1 MLNGRVH
8 KIEIEHDPK
17 IQVGLNRAG
26 VGKQTFLE
34 KESLGSFTEMIFNIL
49 WVRLRRCC
57 LVLACMYYIIDGNS
71 PDRV

>member
-49 WVRLRRCC
+49 W
-57 LVLACMYYIIDGNS
+57 YD
-71 PDRV
+71 